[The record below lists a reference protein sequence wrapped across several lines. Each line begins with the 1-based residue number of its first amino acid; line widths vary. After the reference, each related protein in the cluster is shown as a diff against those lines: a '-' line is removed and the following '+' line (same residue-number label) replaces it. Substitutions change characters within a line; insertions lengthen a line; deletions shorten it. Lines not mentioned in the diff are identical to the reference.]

1 MRQAGVL
8 AAAGAPEEPGDLSA
22 LDKAALGAALDAAV
36 LVEDYAR
43 AAAIVA
49 EQRLRADRAALSAR
63 LGSGEAEAD
72 PFRSRGRPVAEGLA
86 PGWQPPDGDEDED
99 TFVDE
104 RWA

>member
-1 MRQAGVL
+1 MV

-22 LDKAALGAALDAAV
+22 LDAAALGAALDAAV

-72 PFRSRGRPVAEGLA
+72 RRGRPVAEGLA
-86 PGWQPPDGDEDED
+86 PGWQPPDGDEEED

>member
-1 MRQAGVL
+1 ML

-72 PFRSRGRPVAEGLA
+72 PFRSRGRPVVAKGMSQTSTQHR
-86 PGWQPPDGDEDED
+86 PKDKCKG
-99 TFVDE
+99 
-104 RWA
+104 